1 MEGIARL
8 LMSFE
13 YCFVSH

>member
-13 YCFVSH
+13 YWFL